1 MVEYEGTMSR
11 IKTTTKLADAHD
23 CDLIIEAIVE
33 NRDIKVDFYKV
44 GLEEMQNE
52 E

>member
-1 MVEYEGTMSR
+1 MVEYEGTMAR
-11 IKTTTKLADAHD
+11 IKTTTKIADAHD

-33 NRDIKVDFYKV
+33 NKDIKVDFYKV
-44 GLEEMQNE
+44 GLEGTQNE

>member
-1 MVEYEGTMSR
+1 MSR

-33 NRDIKVDFYKV
+33 NKDIKVDFYRV
-44 GLEEMQNE
+44 RNRAGGYRAYA
-52 E
+52 